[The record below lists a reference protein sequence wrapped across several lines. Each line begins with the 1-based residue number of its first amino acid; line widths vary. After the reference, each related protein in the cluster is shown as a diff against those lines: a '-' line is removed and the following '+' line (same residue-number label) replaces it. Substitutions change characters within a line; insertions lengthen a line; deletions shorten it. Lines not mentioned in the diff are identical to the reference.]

1 MFLGAVEGDF
11 IDHFAVS
18 DTLVQRFEN
27 YINQIERT
35 HFNFAVYHSQMKDM
49 IKAEMARQLFGDDA
63 YYQIT
68 GQTDNMINEV
78 IFLSSGN
85 INR

>member
-1 MFLGAVEGDF
+1 
-11 IDHFAVS
+11 
-18 DTLVQRFEN
+18 
-27 YINQIERT
+27 
-35 HFNFAVYHSQMKDM
+35 MKDM

-85 INR
+85 SN